1 MSCHYCVTRHNSLCT
16 TVQQTLFYH
25 NTISSSVFCVSCK
38 QPFLKKIVKSCERL
52 KMIAKYNNTKS
63 FISKQNGYYRLEI
76 ILLRVNK
83 PNTICIIRRA
93 LTFLISPHVLS
104 INKAWKVDIT
114 PCEWSPFAGV
124 NEHQFCENGKIMSG
138 QKSYSY

>member
-1 MSCHYCVTRHNSLCT
+1 MSLLCHQAQLPMYHSSADFILSQHNIFFCLLCFLQT
-16 TVQQTLFYH
+16 TIL
-25 NTISSSVFCVSCK
+25 K
-38 QPFLKKIVKSCERL
+38 KKIVKSCERL

-93 LTFLISPHVLS
+93 LTFLINTHVLS
-104 INKAWKVDIT
+104 INKA
-114 PCEWSPFAGV
+114 
-124 NEHQFCENGKIMSG
+124 
-138 QKSYSY
+138 